1 MILSKTYSLTRKPSN
16 TSPGLIFVRKHVLMS
31 LYMGGLIYRGGG
43 GGGEGRHLMFLII
56 FIVLVNYTA
65 CEQ

>member
-43 GGGEGRHLMFLII
+43 GEGRHLMFLII

>member
-1 MILSKTYSLTRKPSN
+1 MILSKTYSLTRKLSN

-43 GGGEGRHLMFLII
+43 GRTTFDVPNNI
-56 FIVLVNYTA
+56 YRT
-65 CEQ
+65 CELYCM